1 MVYRETTI
9 PAPTPKREHTWQA
22 HAIALLIVLLAIA
35 LILGST
41 AAFFGALIWIVWSY
55 VMHPVFGLAELSYGH
70 ACIIGVA
77 LALVIGN
84 IRAKTG
90 GSLDALG
97 KAMQR

>member
-1 MVYRETTI
+1 MTYRETTVNAAKS
-9 PAPTPKREHTWQA
+9 APWQA
-22 HAIALLIVLLAIA
+22 HAIALLIVLGAIA

-55 VMHPVFGLAELSYGH
+55 VMHPVFGLSELSYGH
-70 ACIIGVA
+70 ASIIGLA

-90 GSLDALG
+90 HALTATG
-97 KAMQR
+97 KAMQK